1 MKKTLYEYY
10 LRSLSWALNH
20 PNAGMDIDT
29 ATINFIDKPDVMYY
43 GTFHEL
49 LKNTELEPLLD
60 KYYIIQTTGEDNGVS
75 RQVVSGANGTYSGI
89 AFIGDTLQVF
99 ETSGSPA
106 YNGMGILSNA
116 TNVQTEEV
124 EVTTA
129 Q

>member
-60 KYYIIQTTGEDNGVS
+60 KYYIIHDQWGPGDMDNEWTAMNVDTISKLIKQYHWKTSHAQYSHGGETREADS
-75 RQVVSGANGTYSGI
+75 I
-89 AFIGDTLQVF
+89 
-99 ETSGSPA
+99 
-106 YNGMGILSNA
+106 
-116 TNVQTEEV
+116 
-124 EVTTA
+124 
-129 Q
+129 